1 MSRAQAL
8 DYVAGYTVA
17 NDYAIRDYLENYYR
31 PNLRVKNRDTCTPL
45 GPWFVSRDEIGDA
58 GDLTLR
64 TTVNGQETQRGSTR
78 DMIFDV
84 PALIEHISGFDALAG
99 RPDPDRHARG
109 AGGHEAGRRG
119 RDRDRRIGRLVN
131 TIVGEAD
138 YYRAGWPSPKE
149 SMTIKHWIDGREVES
164 RETFT
169 TLNPATGEVITDVA
183 SGGEAE
189 VDAAVRAAKEAFP
202 KWANTPAKERAKLM
216 RKLGELIEKNVPML
230 AALETQDTGL
240 PIAQT
245 SKQLIPRA
253 SENFNFFAEVCVQM
267 NGRTYPVDD
276 QMLNYTL
283 YQPVGVC
290 AGVAVERAVHDRD
303 VEDGAVPRARQHGRA
318 EDVGTVAADGGP
330 ARPPRARSRH
340 SAGRAERRAG
350 LWRDG
355 RRCTRAPPGRARG
368 VVHRRHG
375 DRQADH
381 GACRSQEVFDGTRRQ
396 VAGADLRRCR
406 FRPRARRVAVHDF
419 SINGE
424 RCTAGSRIFVQRTIY
439 DRFVQEFARRANNLV
454 VGDPSDPATNL
465 GAMITR
471 QHWEKVTGYIRIGE
485 QEGARVV
492 AGGADK
498 PAGLPDHL
506 RNGNF
511 VRPTVLADV
520 DNRMRVAQEEIFGPV
535 ACLIPFEDEEE
546 GLRLAND
553 TSYGLASY
561 IWTQDVGKVHRLAR
575 GIEAGMVF
583 VNSQNVRDLR
593 QPFGGVKESGTGR
606 EGGEYS
612 FEVFA
617 EIKNVCISMGSHH
630 IPRWGV

>member
-1 MSRAQAL
+1 
-8 DYVAGYTVA
+8 
-17 NDYAIRDYLENYYR
+17 
-31 PNLRVKNRDTCTPL
+31 
-45 GPWFVSRDEIGDA
+45 
-58 GDLTLR
+58 
-64 TTVNGQETQRGSTR
+64 
-78 DMIFDV
+78 
-84 PALIEHISGFDALAG
+84 
-99 RPDPDRHARG
+99 
-109 AGGHEAGRRG
+109 
-119 RDRDRRIGRLVN
+119 
-131 TIVGEAD
+131 
-138 YYRAGWPSPKE
+138 
-149 SMTIKHWIDGREVES
+149 MTIKHWIDGREVAS
-164 RETFT
+164 RDTFA
-169 TLNPATGEVITDVA
+169 TLNPATGDVITEVA

-290 AGVAVERAVHDRD
+290 ALVSPWNVPFMTATWKTAPCLALGNTAVLKMSELSPLTADQLGRLALEAGIPPGVLNVVQGYGATAGDALVRHPDVRAVSFT
-303 VEDGAVPRARQHGRA
+303 G
-318 EDVGTVAADGGP
+318 GTVTGK
-330 ARPPRARSRH
+330 RIM
-340 SAGRAERRAG
+340 ERAG
-350 LWRDG
+350 LKKYSMELGGKSPVLIFDDADFD
-355 RRCTRAPPGRARG
+355 RALDA
-368 VVHRRHG
+368 
-375 DRQADH
+375 
-381 GACRSQEVFDGTRRQ
+381 SLFTI
-396 VAGADLRRCR
+396 
-406 FRPRARRVAVHDF
+406 F

-454 VGDPSDPATNL
+454 VGDPSDPATQL

-485 QEGARVV
+485 QEGARLV

-498 PAGLPDHL
+498 PAGLPDAL

-511 VRPTVLADV
+511 VRPTVFADV
-520 DNRMRVAQEEIFGPV
+520 DNRMRIAQEEIFGPV
-535 ACLIPFEDEEE
+535 ACLIPFDSEED